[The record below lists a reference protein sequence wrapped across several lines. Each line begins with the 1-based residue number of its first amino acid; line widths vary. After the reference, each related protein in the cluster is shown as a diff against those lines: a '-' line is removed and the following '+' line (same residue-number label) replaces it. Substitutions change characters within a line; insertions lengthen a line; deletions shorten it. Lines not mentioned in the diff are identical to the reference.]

1 MHKSQHF
8 LNSVGELIKYTRSI
22 TMDQK
27 ELAIRVGVG
36 RNTISSM
43 ENGKSVNAES
53 LFLVL
58 EHLNLIDQFQLVIDQ
73 QLNNT
78 SKLSRKSRS
87 PISELDNDF

>member
-1 MHKSQHF
+1 MHKSQHL
-8 LNSVGELIKYTRSI
+8 LNTVGELIKNTRST

-27 ELAIRVGVG
+27 ELAIRVGIG
-36 RNTISSM
+36 RNTVSSM

-58 EHLNLIDQFQLVIDQ
+58 EHLNLIDAIQQVIDQ

-78 SKLSRKSRS
+78 RKLSRKSRS